1 MNIEDI
7 EKTIESMLA
16 VQRELQ
22 ESQLRLH
29 ETQLR
34 QNKAIEQLLNLHI
47 AHETSH
53 LDIEERLLQL
63 TKRMENL
70 ENL

>member
-1 MNIEDI
+1 MNFEDV
-7 EKTIESMLA
+7 EKTIQSMLA

-34 QNKAIEQLLNLHI
+34 QNKALETLLNLHI
-47 AHETSH
+47 SHETTH
-53 LDIEERLLQL
+53 LDIEERILRL
-63 TKRMENL
+63 TQRIDNL
-70 ENL
+70 GR

>member
-1 MNIEDI
+1 MNFEDI

-29 ETQLR
+29 ETQ
-34 QNKAIEQLLNLHI
+34 
-47 AHETSH
+47 S
-53 LDIEERLLQL
+53 
-63 TKRMENL
+63 
-70 ENL
+70 

>member
-1 MNIEDI
+1 MNFEDV
-7 EKTIESMLA
+7 EKTIQSMLA

-34 QNKAIEQLLNLHI
+34 QNKALETLLNLHI
-47 AHETSH
+47 SHETTH
-53 LDIEERLLQL
+53 LDIEERILRL
-63 TKRMENL
+63 TQRMNNL
-70 ENL
+70 ER

>member
-1 MNIEDI
+1 MNFEEI

-34 QNKAIEQLLNLHI
+34 QNKALETLLNLHI
-47 AHETSH
+47 SHETTH
-53 LDIEERLLQL
+53 LDIEERILRL
-63 TKRMENL
+63 TQRMDNL
-70 ENL
+70 EK

>member
-1 MNIEDI
+1 MNFEDA

-34 QNKAIEQLLNLHI
+34 QNKALETLLNLHI
-47 AHETSH
+47 SHETTH
-53 LDIEERLLQL
+53 LDIEERILPL
-63 TKRMENL
+63 TQRMDNWER
-70 ENL
+70 